1 MKKILAF
8 ISALMFATLA
18 CAALNPQVSAVTTT
32 STPNG
37 STTSMSPTDEPPT
50 SIPPTSLSPTDTPD
64 PCLRPDQVTA
74 DMQGQK
80 VCVRGVILSF
90 IQNRKVGTRYEL
102 TDKSNGFFV
111 FSALWEIID
120 PDTGKTLSPGTCIE
134 VTDVIQTQSG
144 IPFVNID
151 QSIKNKVITDLSFY
165 KDPSMCQ

>member
-18 CAALNPQVSAVTTT
+18 CSSVNPQVSAGTA
-32 STPNG
+32 TPIL
-37 STTSMSPTDEPPT
+37 TASPTSLPPT
-50 SIPPTSLSPTDTPD
+50 SVPPTSLSPTETPD

-74 DMQGQK
+74 AMKGQT

-90 IQNRKVGTRYEL
+90 IQTRKVGTRYEF

-120 PDTGKTLSPGTCIE
+120 PDTGKTLGPGTCIE
-134 VTDVIQTQSG
+134 VNDVIQTQSG
-144 IPFVNID
+144 IPFINID

-165 KDPSMCQ
+165 KDSSMCQ